1 MKYTSGYARKP
12 AIFVSSTCYDLKQIR
27 QDIRDFIENDLGYEA
42 ILSEF
47 DTFPTNPSINTTDNC
62 LRVVEERADIFV
74 LIVGGR
80 YGYIT
85 NHADKSI
92 TNLEYLRAKS
102 KGVPIYVFVD
112 QTIIN
117 LLSVW
122 EKNPEGDFSNI
133 VDSSK
138 VFSFVKELR
147 SIDSNWVHE
156 FRNANDIISCLRLQ
170 FAYLVNDSVLLRRHI
185 VKEGVSSK
193 ILKYSG
199 QVFQIAIEK
208 PELWEYRLFAAALK
222 DNLEKLDDLRY
233 DVKYGIS
240 FNRVISIDNPQ
251 EVILSVQTKMEE
263 LRCKIDLLNPMINI
277 ALVEAFGEPGQPGDA
292 EYIIYVAEKII
303 DIYKY
308 IHEWSLSFNS
318 FLVPEEFRGLL
329 HAASRLSETVIQDI
343 ESFIKDYNDGLEHL
357 VLGLEDSTEKRTI
370 EFKLDLRSPNIALV
384 EEESKKIMNLYGLA

>member
-1 MKYTSGYARKP
+1 MKYTSGYAKKP
-12 AIFVSSTCYDLKQIR
+12 AVFISSTCYDLKQIR
-27 QDIRDFIENDLGYEA
+27 QNMRDFIENDLGYEA

-47 DTFPTNPSINTTDNC
+47 DSFSTNPGINTTDNC

-74 LIVGGR
+74 LVVGGR
-80 YGYIT
+80 YGYVT

-122 EKNPEGDFSNI
+122 EKNPNGDFSNI
-133 VDSSK
+133 VDSNK

-185 VKEGVSSK
+185 VNEGVSSK

-199 QVFQIAIEK
+199 QVFEIVIEK
-208 PELWEYRLFAAALK
+208 PDLWEYRLFAAALK

-240 FNRVISIDNPQ
+240 LKSVIAIDDPQ
-251 EVILSVQTKMEE
+251 EVVLSIKTKIEE
-263 LRCKIDLLNPMINI
+263 LRCKIDLLNPMINE

-303 DIYKY
+303 DIYKN
-308 IHEWSLSFNS
+308 ILEWSLDFKS
-318 FLVPEEFRGLL
+318 FLVPEEMRGLL
-329 HAASRLSETVIQDI
+329 NAASMLSETVIQDI
-343 ESFIKDYNDGLEHL
+343 ENFIKDYNEGLKQL
-357 VLGLEDSTEKRTI
+357 ILGLGDSTEKRTI
-370 EFKLDLRSPNIALV
+370 QFKLDLRSPNIALV
-384 EEESKKIMNLYGLA
+384 EEESNKIMKMYGLV

>member
-1 MKYTSGYARKP
+1 MKYTSGYAKKP
-12 AIFVSSTCYDLKQIR
+12 AVFISSTCYDLKQIR
-27 QDIRDFIENDLGYEA
+27 QNMRDFIENDLGYEA

-47 DTFPTNPSINTTDNC
+47 DSFPTNPGINTTDNC

-74 LIVGGR
+74 LVVGGR
-80 YGYIT
+80 YGYVT

-122 EKNPEGDFSNI
+122 EKNPNGDFSNI
-133 VDSSK
+133 VDSNK

-185 VKEGVSSK
+185 VNEGVSSK

-199 QVFQIAIEK
+199 QVFEIVIEK
-208 PELWEYRLFAAALK
+208 PDLWEYRLFAAALK
-222 DNLEKLDDLRY
+222 D
-233 DVKYGIS
+233 
-240 FNRVISIDNPQ
+240 
-251 EVILSVQTKMEE
+251 T
-263 LRCKIDLLNPMINI
+263 
-277 ALVEAFGEPGQPGDA
+277 
-292 EYIIYVAEKII
+292 
-303 DIYKY
+303 
-308 IHEWSLSFNS
+308 
-318 FLVPEEFRGLL
+318 
-329 HAASRLSETVIQDI
+329 
-343 ESFIKDYNDGLEHL
+343 
-357 VLGLEDSTEKRTI
+357 
-370 EFKLDLRSPNIALV
+370 
-384 EEESKKIMNLYGLA
+384 

>member
-1 MKYTSGYARKP
+1 MKYTSGYAKKP
-12 AIFVSSTCYDLKQIR
+12 AVFISSTCYDLKQIR
-27 QDIRDFIENDLGYEA
+27 QNMRDFIENDLGYEA

-47 DTFPTNPSINTTDNC
+47 DSFPTNPGINTTDNC

-74 LIVGGR
+74 LVVGGR
-80 YGYIT
+80 YGYVT

-122 EKNPEGDFSNI
+122 EKNPNGDFSNI
-133 VDSSK
+133 VDSNK

-185 VKEGVSSK
+185 VNEGVSSK

-199 QVFQIAIEK
+199 QVFEIVIEK
-208 PELWEYRLFAAALK
+208 PDLWEYRLFAAALK

-240 FNRVISIDNPQ
+240 LKSVIAIDDPQ
-251 EVILSVQTKMEE
+251 EVVLSIKTKIEE
-263 LRCKIDLLNPMINI
+263 LRCKIDLLNPMINE

-303 DIYKY
+303 DIYKN
-308 IHEWSLSFNS
+308 ILEWSLDFKS
-318 FLVPEEFRGLL
+318 FLVPEEMRGLL
-329 HAASRLSETVIQDI
+329 NAASMLSETVIQDI
-343 ESFIKDYNDGLEHL
+343 ENFIKNYNEGLKQL
-357 VLGLEDSTEKRTI
+357 ILGLGDSTEKRTI
-370 EFKLDLRSPNIALV
+370 QFKLDLRSPNIALV
-384 EEESKKIMNLYGLA
+384 EEESNKIMKMYGLV

>member
-1 MKYTSGYARKP
+1 M
-12 AIFVSSTCYDLKQIR
+12 
-27 QDIRDFIENDLGYEA
+27 
-42 ILSEF
+42 
-47 DTFPTNPSINTTDNC
+47 
-62 LRVVEERADIFV
+62 
-74 LIVGGR
+74 
-80 YGYIT
+80 
-85 NHADKSI
+85 
-92 TNLEYLRAKS
+92 
-102 KGVPIYVFVD
+102 
-112 QTIIN
+112 
-117 LLSVW
+117 
-122 EKNPEGDFSNI
+122 
-133 VDSSK
+133 
-138 VFSFVKELR
+138 FSFVKELR

-170 FAYLVNDSVLLRRHI
+170 FAYLVNDSVLLRQHI

-199 QVFQIAIEK
+199 HVFQIAIEK

-240 FNRVISIDNPQ
+240 FNSAISIDNPQ

-357 VLGLEDSTEKRTI
+357 VLGLEDSTEKR
-370 EFKLDLRSPNIALV
+370 R
-384 EEESKKIMNLYGLA
+384 